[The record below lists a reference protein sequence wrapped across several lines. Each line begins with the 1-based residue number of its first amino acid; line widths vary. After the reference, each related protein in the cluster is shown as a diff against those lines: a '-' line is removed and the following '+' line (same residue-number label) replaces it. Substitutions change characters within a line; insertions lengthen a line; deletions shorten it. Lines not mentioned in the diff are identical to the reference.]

1 MVSEAQ
7 APSPLQ
13 GRTRSPAPSLG
24 TRALRT
30 RTLLIDTARELFLH
44 RGYGG
49 ARIDDIVDAAGVSR
63 ASFYTYFPSKK
74 DLLLAIGADSYAD
87 SRTVADQLAQVP
99 EAWTRPDILQ
109 WVSSYVD
116 FMDKHGAFVIV
127 WTQAAWD
134 DDELRVVGLRV
145 QMATAR
151 RLGQALQTL
160 QRTRAGSGDP
170 ALEGLAVT
178 SLLQRLWQ
186 FWQGAKAP
194 FSRDQVVDILT
205 DMLVAWLERS

>member
-30 RTLLIDTARELFLH
+30 RNLLVDTARELFLH

-49 ARIDDIVDAAGVSR
+49 ARIDDIVEAAGVSR

-87 SRTVADQLAQVP
+87 SRTIADQLAEVP
-99 EAWTRPDILQ
+99 EAWTRADILG

-116 FMDKHGAFVIV
+116 FMEEHGAFVIV

-134 DDELRVVGLRV
+134 DEELRTVGLKT
-145 QMATAR
+145 QLATAR
-151 RLGQALQTL
+151 RLGRALQALQRRGVDDT
-160 QRTRAGSGDP
+160 DP
-170 ALEGLAVT
+170 SLEGLAVT
-178 SLLQRLWQ
+178 SLMQRLWQ
-186 FWQGAKAP
+186 FWRGAAAP
-194 FSRDQVVDILT
+194 FSREQIDGVIT